1 MGAPETWLAKL
12 PPDDEVA
19 AGKVRGLG
27 PVVPQLVEAGWVS
40 ARKDGRALMV
50 RLTEAGQAE
59 RARLAALPPPPPRA
73 KPTRAPRAPRTPA
86 ARPATAAT
94 RLAALEA
101 AVAALT
107 ERVAALE
114 APAVA
119 PGAASALAPPLTPP
133 PPATDPA
140 ALRQAIVAAIGDLD
154 ARGRLGG
161 LVPIPELRRELVAR
175 GVTAAAAEV
184 DAALEDLERAWTI
197 DLSVAQ
203 APTQVAERAA
213 GIERPGRGLLYYVA
227 RR

>member
-73 KPTRAPRAPRTPA
+73 KPTRAPRAPRAPA
-86 ARPATAAT
+86 ARPATAAA

-119 PGAASALAPPLTPP
+119 PGAASALAPP
-133 PPATDPA
+133 PPAADPA

>member
-59 RARLAALPPPPPRA
+59 RARLAALPPPPRA
-73 KPTRAPRAPRTPA
+73 KPTRAPRAPRAPA
-86 ARPATAAT
+86 ARPATAAA

-119 PGAASALAPPLTPP
+119 PGAASALAPP
-133 PPATDPA
+133 PPAADPA

-175 GVTAAAAEV
+175 GVTAAAASV

>member
-1 MGAPETWLAKL
+1 
-12 PPDDEVA
+12 
-19 AGKVRGLG
+19 
-27 PVVPQLVEAGWVS
+27 
-40 ARKDGRALMV
+40 
-50 RLTEAGQAE
+50 
-59 RARLAALPPPPPRA
+59 
-73 KPTRAPRAPRTPA
+73 
-86 ARPATAAT
+86 
-94 RLAALEA
+94 
-101 AVAALT
+101 VAALT

-119 PGAASALAPPLTPP
+119 PGAASALAPP
-133 PPATDPA
+133 PPAADPA

-184 DAALEDLERAWTI
+184 TAALEDLERAWTI

>member
-1 MGAPETWLAKL
+1 VGAPETWLAKL

-107 ERVAALE
+107 ERIAALE

-119 PGAASALAPPLTPP
+119 PGAASALAPP
-133 PPATDPA
+133 PPAADPA

-184 DAALEDLERAWTI
+184 TAALEDLERAWTI

>member
-1 MGAPETWLAKL
+1 VGAPETWLAKL

-59 RARLAALPPPPPRA
+59 RARLAALPPPPRA

-119 PGAASALAPPLTPP
+119 PGAASAIAPP
-133 PPATDPA
+133 PPAADPA

-184 DAALEDLERAWTI
+184 TAALEDLERAWTI

>member
-27 PVVPQLVEAGWVS
+27 PVVLQLVEAGWVS

-59 RARLAALPPPPPRA
+59 RARLAALPPPPRA

-119 PGAASALAPPLTPP
+119 PGAASALAPP
-133 PPATDPA
+133 PPAADPA

-184 DAALEDLERAWTI
+184 TAALEDLERAWTI

>member
-1 MGAPETWLAKL
+1 VGAPETWLAKL

-119 PGAASALAPPLTPP
+119 PGAASAIAPP
-133 PPATDPA
+133 PPAADPA

-184 DAALEDLERAWTI
+184 TAALEDLERAWTI

>member
-119 PGAASALAPPLTPP
+119 PGAASALAPP
-133 PPATDPA
+133 PPAADPA

-184 DAALEDLERAWTI
+184 TAALEDLERAWTI

>member
-1 MGAPETWLAKL
+1 VGAPETWLAKL

-27 PVVPQLVEAGWVS
+27 PVVLQLVEAGWVS

-59 RARLAALPPPPPRA
+59 RARLAALPPPPRA

-119 PGAASALAPPLTPP
+119 PGAASALAPP
-133 PPATDPA
+133 PPAADPA

-184 DAALEDLERAWTI
+184 TAALEDLERAWTI

>member
-119 PGAASALAPPLTPP
+119 PGAASAIAPP
-133 PPATDPA
+133 PPAADPA

-184 DAALEDLERAWTI
+184 TAALEDLERAWTI

>member
-86 ARPATAAT
+86 ARPTTAAT

-119 PGAASALAPPLTPP
+119 PGAASALAPP
-133 PPATDPA
+133 PPAADPA

>member
-59 RARLAALPPPPPRA
+59 RARLAALPPPPPA
-73 KPTRAPRAPRTPA
+73 KPTRTPRAPRTPA

-119 PGAASALAPPLTPP
+119 PGAASALAPP
-133 PPATDPA
+133 PPAADPA

>member
-1 MGAPETWLAKL
+1 VGAPETWLAKL

-86 ARPATAAT
+86 ARPTTAAT

-119 PGAASALAPPLTPP
+119 PGAASALAPP
-133 PPATDPA
+133 PPAADPA

>member
-1 MGAPETWLAKL
+1 VGAPETWLAKL

-119 PGAASALAPPLTPP
+119 PGAASALAPP
-133 PPATDPA
+133 PPAADPA

-184 DAALEDLERAWTI
+184 TAALEDLERAWTI

>member
-59 RARLAALPPPPPRA
+59 RARLAALPPPPRA
-73 KPTRAPRAPRTPA
+73 KPTRAPRAPRAPA
-86 ARPATAAT
+86 ARPATAAA

-119 PGAASALAPPLTPP
+119 PGAASALAPP
-133 PPATDPA
+133 PPAADPA

-184 DAALEDLERAWTI
+184 TAALEDLERAWTI

>member
-1 MGAPETWLAKL
+1 VGAPETWLAKL

-59 RARLAALPPPPPRA
+59 RARLAALPPPPRA

-119 PGAASALAPPLTPP
+119 PGAASALAPP
-133 PPATDPA
+133 PPAADPA

-184 DAALEDLERAWTI
+184 TAALEDLERAWTI